1 VTALRTSAGTGARE
15 LWTAVRPGIVAG
27 AIQCAVVIGVARL
40 LLPDFDTWHSVAG
53 LDLGLLVPLV
63 ILGALML
70 LGAAVYAISVEIA
83 ERGALRSLISNL
95 RLILRPAAG

>member
-1 VTALRTSAGTGARE
+1 
-15 LWTAVRPGIVAG
+15 VAG
-27 AIQCAVVIGVARL
+27 
-40 LLPDFDTWHSVAG
+40 F
-53 LDLGLLVPLV
+53 DLGLLVPLV